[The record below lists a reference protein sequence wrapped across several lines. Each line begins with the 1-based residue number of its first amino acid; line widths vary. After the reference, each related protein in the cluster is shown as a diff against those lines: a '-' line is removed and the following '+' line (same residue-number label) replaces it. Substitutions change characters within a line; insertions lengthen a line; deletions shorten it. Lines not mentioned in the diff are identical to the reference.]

1 MIQSSLYRAL
11 NKGFDYQILACK
23 DFKESELAK
32 EVISYFKPN
41 TKAILFP
48 EFRAKKNDDLRSFFE
63 EFLQLLGGLREFYQA
78 LENKQEAI
86 IIAPISALLHP
97 LPKKELLESFKITL
111 LEKYNLKDLKD
122 KLFYYGYEILDLV
135 EVEGEASFRG
145 DIVDIYAPN
154 SKAYRLSF
162 FDTECESI
170 KEFDPTTQ
178 MSLKEDLLEIEIPPT
193 LFSLDEPSYKDL
205 KTKVEQS
212 PLNSF
217 SKDLTSFGL
226 WFLGEKANDLLHAY
240 KSVIS
245 PKALEEIQELA
256 SLNELDCERFKSLKV
271 LENAQGYEDLEIH
284 AHALEG
290 FIALHSNHKIT
301 LLAPN
306 KTILDNVLGTI
317 KKSNMDNV
325 LGTIEKSNMEC
336 VIAPFVLN
344 FKTPDGI
351 FISLNSFER
360 KKKRQKSKLALNELN
375 PGEWVVHDDY
385 GVGVFS
391 QLVQH
396 SVLGSKRDFLEI
408 AYLGEDKLLLPVE
421 NLHLIARYVAQSDSV
436 PVKDRLGKGSF
447 LKLKAKVR
455 TKLLEIAGKI
465 IELAAERNLILG
477 KKMDTHLAELEVF
490 KSHAGFEYTSDQE
503 KAIAEISKDLSSK
516 RVMDRLLSGDVGF
529 GKTEVAMH
537 AIFCAFLNG
546 FQSVL
551 VVPTTLLAHQ
561 HFETLRA
568 RFENFGVKVARLDR
582 YASEKNKLLK
592 AVELGLIDVLVG
604 THAILGAK
612 FKNLGL
618 VVVDEEHKFGVKQKE
633 ALKELSKSVH
643 FLSMSATP
651 IPRTLNMALSQIKSI
666 SSLKT
671 PPTDRKPSRTFLKE
685 KNDELLKE
693 IIYREL
699 RRNGQIFYIHNHIAS
714 ISKVKTKLENLIP
727 KLKIAILHSQIN
739 ANKSEEIMLEFA
751 KGNYQVLL
759 CTSIVE
765 SGIHLPNANTI
776 IIDNA
781 QNFGLADLHQL
792 RGRVG
797 RGKKEGF
804 CYFLIED
811 QKSLNEQA
819 LKRLLALEK
828 NSYLGSGESIA
839 YHDLEIRGGGN
850 LLGQDQSGHIKNIGY
865 ALYTRM
871 LEDAIYELSGGKKRL
886 EKSVEI
892 QLGVSAFLNPEL
904 IASDS
909 LRLDLYRRL
918 SLCENVDEVGQIH
931 EEIEDRF
938 GKIDDLSAQFLQ
950 IITLKILAN
959 QLGILKLSNFNQNI
973 TLTYSDEKKESLKAP
988 SKDDNDILETLLKHL
1003 RAQISLKQR

>member
-11 NKGFDYQILACK
+11 SKGFDYQILACK

-86 IIAPISALLHP
+86 IIAPISALLRP

-145 DIVDIYAPN
+145 DIVDIYVPN

-162 FDTECESI
+162 FDMECESI

-193 LFSLDEPSYKDL
+193 LFSLNEQSYKDL

-226 WFLGEKANDLLHAY
+226 WFLGEKANDLLQAY

-245 PKALEEIQELA
+245 PKALEEIQELT
-256 SLNELDCERFKSLKV
+256 SLNELDWERFKFLKV
-271 LENAQGYEDLEIH
+271 LENPQGYEDLEIH
-284 AHALEG
+284 AHALES
-290 FIALHSNHKIT
+290 FIALHSNRKIT

-306 KTILDNVLGTI
+306 KTILDNAISAL
-317 KKSNMDNV
+317 
-325 LGTIEKSNMEC
+325 EKSHIEC

-375 PGEWVVHDDY
+375 AGEWVVHDDY

-436 PVKDRLGKGSF
+436 PTKDRLGKGSF
-447 LKLKAKVR
+447 LKLKAKVKN
-455 TKLLEIAGKI
+455 KLLEIAGKI

-546 FQSVL
+546 FQSAL
-551 VVPTTLLAHQ
+551 VVPTTLLARQ

-592 AVELGLIDVLVG
+592 AMELGLIDVLVG

-651 IPRTLNMALSQIKSI
+651 IPRTLNMALSQIKGI
-666 SSLKT
+666 SSLKI

-693 IIYREL
+693 IIHREL

-714 ISKVKTKLENLIP
+714 ISKVKTKLEDLIP

-739 ANKSEEIMLEFA
+739 ASESEEIMLEFA

-892 QLGVSAFLNPEL
+892 QLSVSAFLNPEL
-904 IASDS
+904 IGSDN

-918 SLCENVDEVGQIH
+918 SLCENTDEVGQIH

-959 QLGILKLSNFNQNI
+959 QLGIIKLSNFNQNI
-973 TLTYSDEKKESLKAP
+973 TMTYSDEKKESLKAP

-1003 RAQISLKQR
+1003 RAQISLKRH

>member
-1 MIQSSLYRAL
+1 MIQSSLYKAL

-23 DFKESELAK
+23 DFKESQLAK

-41 TKAILFP
+41 IKAVLFP

-122 KLFYYGYEILDLV
+122 KLFYYGYEILELV
-135 EVEGEASFRG
+135 EMEGEASFRG

-193 LFSLDEPSYKDL
+193 LFSLNEPSYKDL

-240 KSVIS
+240 KSIIS

-256 SLNELDCERFKSLKV
+256 SLNELDGERFKFLKV
-271 LENAQGYEDLEIH
+271 LENPQGYEDLEIH
-284 AHALEG
+284 AHALES
-290 FIALHSNHKIT
+290 FIALHSNRKIT

-306 KTILDNVLGTI
+306 KTILDNAISVL
-317 KKSNMDNV
+317 
-325 LGTIEKSNMEC
+325 EKSSIEC

-375 PGEWVVHDDY
+375 AGEWVVHDDY

-455 TKLLEIAGKI
+455 AKLLEIASKI

-477 KKMDTHLAELEVF
+477 KKMDTHLAELEIF

-503 KAIAEISKDLSSK
+503 KAIAEISKDLSSH

-546 FQSVL
+546 FQSAL

-582 YASEKNKLLK
+582 YASEKNKILK
-592 AVELGLIDVLVG
+592 AVELGLVDVLVG

-651 IPRTLNMALSQIKSI
+651 IPRTLNMALSQIKGI

-714 ISKVKTKLENLIP
+714 ISKVKTKLEDLIP

-739 ANKSEEIMLEFA
+739 ASESEEIMLEFA
-751 KGNYQVLL
+751 KGSYQVLL

-811 QKSLNEQA
+811 QKNLNEQA

-892 QLGVSAFLNPEL
+892 QLSVSAFLNPEL

-938 GKIDDLSAQFLQ
+938 GKIDDLSVQFLQ

-959 QLGILKLSNFNQNI
+959 QLGIIKLSNFNQNI
-973 TLTYSDEKKESLKAP
+973 TITYSDEKKESLKAP

-1003 RAQISLKQR
+1003 RAQISLKRR

>member
-23 DFKESELAK
+23 DFKESKLAK
-32 EVISYFKPN
+32 EVINYFKPN
-41 TKAILFP
+41 TKAVLFP

-78 LENKQEAI
+78 LENKQETI

-111 LEKYNLKDLKD
+111 LGKYNLKDLKD

-170 KEFDPTTQ
+170 KELDPTTQ

-193 LFSLDEPSYKDL
+193 LFSLDESSYKDL

-245 PKALEEIQELA
+245 PRALEEIQELA

-306 KTILDNVLGTI
+306 KTILDNAISTLER
-317 KKSNMDNV
+317 SN
-325 LGTIEKSNMEC
+325 IEC

-436 PVKDRLGKGSF
+436 PAKDRLGKGSF

-455 TKLLEIAGKI
+455 TKLLEIASKI

-477 KKMDTHLAELEVF
+477 KKMDVHLAELEVF

-503 KAIAEISKDLSSK
+503 KAIAEISKDLSSH

-546 FQSVL
+546 FQSAL

-592 AVELGLIDVLVG
+592 AVELGQVDALIG

-651 IPRTLNMALSQIKSI
+651 IPRTLNMALSQIKGI

-714 ISKVKTKLENLIP
+714 ISKVKTKLEGLIP

-739 ANKSEEIMLEFA
+739 ANESEEIILEFA

-828 NSYLGSGESIA
+828 NSYLGSGESVA

-973 TLTYSDEKKESLKAP
+973 TLTYNDEHKESLKAP

-1003 RAQISLKQR
+1003 RAQISLKRH

>member
-23 DFKESELAK
+23 DFKESKLAK
-32 EVISYFKPN
+32 EVISYFKTN
-41 TKAILFP
+41 IKAVLFP

-78 LENKQEAI
+78 LENKQETI

-145 DIVDIYAPN
+145 DIVDIYVPN

-178 MSLKEDLLEIEIPPT
+178 MSLKEELLEIEIPPT

-226 WFLGEKANDLLHAY
+226 WFLGEKAQDLLSVY

-256 SLNELDCERFKSLKV
+256 SLNELDGERFKFLKV

-306 KTILDNVLGTI
+306 KTILDNAISAL
-317 KKSNMDNV
+317 
-325 LGTIEKSNMEC
+325 EKSNMEC

-344 FKTPDGI
+344 FKTPDRI

-360 KKKRQKSKLALNELN
+360 KKKHRKSKLALNELN

-503 KAIAEISKDLSSK
+503 KAIAEISRDLSSH

-537 AIFCAFLNG
+537 AIFCTFLNG
-546 FQSVL
+546 FQSTL

-592 AVELGLIDVLVG
+592 AVELGLVDVLVG

-651 IPRTLNMALSQIKSI
+651 IPRTLNMALSQIKGI

-693 IIYREL
+693 IIHREL

-714 ISKVKTKLENLIP
+714 ISKVKTKLEDLIP

-892 QLGVSAFLNPEL
+892 QLSVSAFLNPEL

-938 GKIDDLSAQFLQ
+938 GKIDDLSTQFLQ

-959 QLGILKLSNFNQNI
+959 QLGIIKLSNFNQNI
-973 TLTYSDEKKESLKAP
+973 TITYSDEKKESLKAP

-1003 RAQISLKQR
+1003 RAQISLKRR

>member
-41 TKAILFP
+41 IKAVLFP

-78 LENKQEAI
+78 LENKQETI

-154 SKAYRLSF
+154 SKAYRLGF

-170 KEFDPTTQ
+170 KEFDPATQ

-256 SLNELDCERFKSLKV
+256 SLNELDGERFKSLKV

-290 FIALHSNHKIT
+290 FIALHSHHKIT

-306 KTILDNVLGTI
+306 KTILDNAISALERSSI
-317 KKSNMDNV
+317 
-325 LGTIEKSNMEC
+325 EC

-436 PVKDRLGKGSF
+436 PAKDRLGKGSF

-477 KKMDTHLAELEVF
+477 KKMDTHLAELEIF

-503 KAIAEISKDLSSK
+503 KAIAEISKDLNSK

-537 AIFCAFLNG
+537 AIFCTFLNG

-551 VVPTTLLAHQ
+551 IVPTTLLAHQ

-592 AVELGLIDVLVG
+592 AVELGQVDVLVG
-604 THAILGAK
+604 THAILGTK

-651 IPRTLNMALSQIKSI
+651 IPRTLNMALSQIKGI

-714 ISKVKTKLENLIP
+714 ISKVKTKLEELIP

-751 KGNYQVLL
+751 KGSYQVLL

-918 SLCENVDEVGQIH
+918 SLCENTDEVGQIH

-959 QLGILKLSNFNQNI
+959 QLGIIKLSNFNQNI
-973 TLTYSDEKKESLKAP
+973 TITYSDEHKESLKAP

-1003 RAQISLKQR
+1003 RAQISLKRR

>member
-1 MIQSSLYRAL
+1 MIQSSLYGAL

-162 FDTECESI
+162 FDMECESI

-193 LFSLDEPSYKDL
+193 LFSLNEQSYKDL

-245 PKALEEIQELA
+245 PKALEEIQELT
-256 SLNELDCERFKSLKV
+256 SLNELDGERFKFLKV
-271 LENAQGYEDLEIH
+271 LESPQGYEDLEIH
-284 AHALEG
+284 AHALES
-290 FIALHSNHKIT
+290 FMTLHSNRKIT

-306 KTILDNVLGTI
+306 KTILDNAI
-317 KKSNMDNV
+317 S
-325 LGTIEKSNMEC
+325 EKSHIEC

-360 KKKRQKSKLALNELN
+360 KKKRQRSKLALNELN
-375 PGEWVVHDDY
+375 AGEWVVHDDY

-408 AYLGEDKLLLPVE
+408 AYWGEDKLLLPVE

-436 PVKDRLGKGSF
+436 PTKDRLGKGSF
-447 LKLKAKVR
+447 LKLKAKVK

-546 FQSVL
+546 FQSAL

-651 IPRTLNMALSQIKSI
+651 IPRTLNMALSQIKGI
-666 SSLKT
+666 SSLKI

-693 IIYREL
+693 IIHREL

-714 ISKVKTKLENLIP
+714 ISKVKTKLEDLIP
-727 KLKIAILHSQIN
+727 KLKIAILHSQIS
-739 ANKSEEIMLEFA
+739 AHESEEIMLEFA

-892 QLGVSAFLNPEL
+892 QLSVSAFLNPEL

-918 SLCENVDEVGQIH
+918 SLCENTDEVGQIH

-959 QLGILKLSNFNQNI
+959 QLGIIKLYNFNQNI
-973 TLTYSDEKKESLKAP
+973 TITYSDEKKESLKAP

-1003 RAQISLKQR
+1003 RAQISLKRH

>member
-23 DFKESELAK
+23 DFKESKLAK

-41 TKAILFP
+41 TKTILFP

-78 LENKQEAI
+78 LENKQETI

-170 KEFDPTTQ
+170 KELDPTTQ

-226 WFLGEKANDLLHAY
+226 WFLGEKAQDLLSVY

-245 PKALEEIQELA
+245 PRALEEIQELA
-256 SLNELDCERFKSLKV
+256 SLNELDYERFKFLKV

-306 KTILDNVLGTI
+306 KTILDNVISALER
-317 KKSNMDNV
+317 SN
-325 LGTIEKSNMEC
+325 IEC

-436 PVKDRLGKGSF
+436 PAKDRLGKGSF

-455 TKLLEIAGKI
+455 TKLLEIASKI

-477 KKMDTHLAELEVF
+477 KKMDVHLAELEVF

-503 KAIAEISKDLSSK
+503 KAIAEISRDLSSK

-546 FQSVL
+546 FQSAL

-592 AVELGLIDVLVG
+592 AVELGQVDALIG

-651 IPRTLNMALSQIKSI
+651 IPRTLNMALSQIKGI

-739 ANKSEEIMLEFA
+739 ANESEEIMLEFA

-918 SLCENVDEVGQIH
+918 SLCENTDEVGQIH

-938 GKIDDLSAQFLQ
+938 GKIDDLSTQFLQ

-959 QLGILKLSNFNQNI
+959 QLGIIKLSNFNQNI
-973 TLTYSDEKKESLKAP
+973 TITYSDEKKESLKAP

-1003 RAQISLKQR
+1003 RAQISLKRR

>member
-78 LENKQEAI
+78 LENKQETI

-170 KEFDPTTQ
+170 KELDPTTQ

-193 LFSLDEPSYKDL
+193 LFSLDESSYKDL

-256 SLNELDCERFKSLKV
+256 SLNELDGERFKSLKV
-271 LENAQGYEDLEIH
+271 LETPQGYEDLEIH

-290 FIALHSNHKIT
+290 FIALHSNRKIT

-306 KTILDNVLGTI
+306 KTILDNAISALERSSI
-317 KKSNMDNV
+317 
-325 LGTIEKSNMEC
+325 EC

-477 KKMDTHLAELEVF
+477 KKMDVHLAELEVF

-618 VVVDEEHKFGVKQKE
+618 MVVDEEHKFGVKQKE

-651 IPRTLNMALSQIKSI
+651 IPRTLNMALSQIKGI

-714 ISKVKTKLENLIP
+714 ISKVKTKLEELIP

-739 ANKSEEIMLEFA
+739 ANESEEIMLEFA

-828 NSYLGSGESIA
+828 NSYLGSGESVA

-959 QLGILKLSNFNQNI
+959 QLGIIKLSNFNQNI
-973 TLTYSDEKKESLKAP
+973 TITYSDEKKESLKTP

-1003 RAQISLKQR
+1003 HAQISLKRR

>member
-78 LENKQEAI
+78 LENKQETI

-193 LFSLDEPSYKDL
+193 LFSLNEPSYKDL
-205 KTKVEQS
+205 KTKVDQS

-226 WFLGEKANDLLHAY
+226 WFLGEKAQDLLSVY

-245 PKALEEIQELA
+245 PRALEEIQELA
-256 SLNELDCERFKSLKV
+256 SLNELDYERFKFLKV
-271 LENAQGYEDLEIH
+271 LENMQGYEDLEIH

-306 KTILDNVLGTI
+306 KTILDNAISALER
-317 KKSNMDNV
+317 SN
-325 LGTIEKSNMEC
+325 IEC

-436 PVKDRLGKGSF
+436 PAKDRLGKGSF

-455 TKLLEIAGKI
+455 TKLLEIASKI

-477 KKMDTHLAELEVF
+477 KKMDVHLAELEVF

-582 YASEKNKLLK
+582 YAREKNKLLK
-592 AVELGLIDVLVG
+592 AVELGQVDVLVG

-651 IPRTLNMALSQIKSI
+651 IPRTLNMALSQIKGI

-797 RGKKEGF
+797 RGKKR
-804 CYFLIED
+804 
-811 QKSLNEQA
+811 
-819 LKRLLALEK
+819 RLLLF
-828 NSYLGSGESIA
+828 SHRRS
-839 YHDLEIRGGGN
+839 
-850 LLGQDQSGHIKNIGY
+850 
-865 ALYTRM
+865 
-871 LEDAIYELSGGKKRL
+871 KKF
-886 EKSVEI
+886 E
-892 QLGVSAFLNPEL
+892 
-904 IASDS
+904 
-909 LRLDLYRRL
+909 
-918 SLCENVDEVGQIH
+918 
-931 EEIEDRF
+931 
-938 GKIDDLSAQFLQ
+938 
-950 IITLKILAN
+950 
-959 QLGILKLSNFNQNI
+959 
-973 TLTYSDEKKESLKAP
+973 
-988 SKDDNDILETLLKHL
+988 
-1003 RAQISLKQR
+1003 

>member
-23 DFKESELAK
+23 DFKESKLAK

-41 TKAILFP
+41 TKAVLFP

-78 LENKQEAI
+78 LENKQETI
-86 IIAPISALLHP
+86 IIAPISTLLHP

-145 DIVDIYAPN
+145 DIVDIYIPN

-170 KEFDPTTQ
+170 KELDPTTQ
-178 MSLKEDLLEIEIPPT
+178 MSLKEELLEIEIPPT

-245 PKALEEIQELA
+245 PRALEEIQELA
-256 SLNELDCERFKSLKV
+256 GLNELDCERFKFLKV

-284 AHALEG
+284 AYALEG
-290 FIALHSNHKIT
+290 FIALHSHHKIT

-306 KTILDNVLGTI
+306 KTILDNAISALDT
-317 KKSNMDNV
+317 SNMD
-325 LGTIEKSNMEC
+325 C

-455 TKLLEIAGKI
+455 TKLLGIASKI

-503 KAIAEISKDLSSK
+503 KAIAEISKDLSSH

-546 FQSVL
+546 FQSAL

-592 AVELGLIDVLVG
+592 AVELGQVDVLVG

-618 VVVDEEHKFGVKQKE
+618 MVVDEEHKFGVKQKE

-651 IPRTLNMALSQIKSI
+651 IPRTLNMVLSQIKGI

-714 ISKVKTKLENLIP
+714 ISKVKTKLEELIP

-739 ANKSEEIMLEFA
+739 ANESEEIMLEFA
-751 KGNYQVLL
+751 KGSYQVLL

-973 TLTYSDEKKESLKAP
+973 TLTYNDEHKESLKAP

-1003 RAQISLKQR
+1003 RAQISLKRR

>member
-41 TKAILFP
+41 IKAILFP

-178 MSLKEDLLEIEIPPT
+178 MSLKEDLLEVEIPPT
-193 LFSLDEPSYKDL
+193 LFSLNEQSYKDL

-226 WFLGEKANDLLHAY
+226 WFLGEKANDLLHAH

-256 SLNELDCERFKSLKV
+256 SLNELDGERFKFLKV
-271 LENAQGYEDLEIH
+271 LENPQGYEDLEIH
-284 AHALEG
+284 AHALES
-290 FIALHSNHKIT
+290 FITLHSNRKIT
-301 LLAPN
+301 LLATN
-306 KTILDNVLGTI
+306 KTILDNAISTL
-317 KKSNMDNV
+317 
-325 LGTIEKSNMEC
+325 EKSHIEC

-375 PGEWVVHDDY
+375 AGEWVVHDDY

-408 AYLGEDKLLLPVE
+408 AYFGEDKLLLPVE

-436 PVKDRLGKGSF
+436 PTKDRLGKGNF
-447 LKLKAKVR
+447 LKLKAKVK
-455 TKLLEIAGKI
+455 TKLLEIASKI

-537 AIFCAFLNG
+537 AIFCTFLNG
-546 FQSVL
+546 FQSAL

-592 AVELGLIDVLVG
+592 AVELGLVDVLVG

-651 IPRTLNMALSQIKSI
+651 IPRTLNMALSQIKGI
-666 SSLKT
+666 SSLKI

-693 IIYREL
+693 IIHREL

-714 ISKVKTKLENLIP
+714 ISKVKTKLEDLIP

-739 ANKSEEIMLEFA
+739 AHESEEIMLEFA

-892 QLGVSAFLNPEL
+892 QLSVSAFLNPEL
-904 IASDS
+904 IGSDS

-918 SLCENVDEVGQIH
+918 SLCENTDEVGQIH

-959 QLGILKLSNFNQNI
+959 QLGIIKLSNFNQNI

-1003 RAQISLKQR
+1003 RAQISLKRR

>member
-23 DFKESELAK
+23 DFKESKLAK

-41 TKAILFP
+41 IKAVLFP

-170 KEFDPTTQ
+170 KELDPTTQ

-193 LFSLDEPSYKDL
+193 LFSLDESSYKDL
-205 KTKVEQS
+205 KTKVGQS

-256 SLNELDCERFKSLKV
+256 SLNELDYERFKFLEV

-290 FIALHSNHKIT
+290 FIALHSHHKIT

-306 KTILDNVLGTI
+306 KTILDNAISAL
-317 KKSNMDNV
+317 
-325 LGTIEKSNMEC
+325 EKSHIEC

-344 FKTPDGI
+344 FKTPDRI

-391 QLVQH
+391 QLIQH

-455 TKLLEIAGKI
+455 TKLLEIASKI

-546 FQSVL
+546 FQSAL

-592 AVELGLIDVLVG
+592 AVELGLVDALIG

-651 IPRTLNMALSQIKSI
+651 IPRTLNMALSQIKGI

-693 IIYREL
+693 IIHREL

-739 ANKSEEIMLEFA
+739 ANESEEIMLEFA

-959 QLGILKLSNFNQNI
+959 QLGIIKLSNFNQNI
-973 TLTYSDEKKESLKAP
+973 TLTYNDEHKESLKAP

-1003 RAQISLKQR
+1003 RAQISLKRR

>member
-1 MIQSSLYRAL
+1 MIQSSLYKAL

-122 KLFYYGYEILDLV
+122 KLFYYGYEIVDLV

-145 DIVDIYAPN
+145 DIVDIYVPN

-178 MSLKEDLLEIEIPPT
+178 MSLKEDWLEIEIPPT

-212 PLNSF
+212 PFNSF
-217 SKDLTSFGL
+217 SKDLISFGL
-226 WFLGEKANDLLHAY
+226 WFLEEKANDLLHAY

-256 SLNELDCERFKSLKV
+256 SLNELDGERFKLLKV
-271 LENAQGYEDLEIH
+271 LENPQGYEDLEIH
-284 AHALEG
+284 AHALES
-290 FIALHSNHKIT
+290 FIALHSNRKIT

-306 KTILDNVLGTI
+306 KTILDNAVSAL
-317 KKSNMDNV
+317 
-325 LGTIEKSNMEC
+325 EKSHIEC

-375 PGEWVVHDDY
+375 AGEWVVHDDY

-408 AYLGEDKLLLPVE
+408 AYWGEDKLLLPVE

-436 PVKDRLGKGSF
+436 PIKDRLGKGSF

-455 TKLLEIAGKI
+455 TKLLEIASKI

-477 KKMDTHLAELEVF
+477 KKMETRLAELEVF

-546 FQSVL
+546 FQSAL

-582 YASEKNKLLK
+582 YAGEKNKLLK
-592 AVELGLIDVLVG
+592 AVELGQIDALVG

-651 IPRTLNMALSQIKSI
+651 IPRTLNMALSQIKGI

-714 ISKVKTKLENLIP
+714 ISKVKTKLEDLIP

-739 ANKSEEIMLEFA
+739 ANESEEIMLEFA

-918 SLCENVDEVGQIH
+918 SLCENTDEVGQIH

-959 QLGILKLSNFNQNI
+959 QLGIIKLSNFNQNI
-973 TLTYSDEKKESLKAP
+973 TITYSDEKKESLKAP

-1003 RAQISLKQR
+1003 RAQISLKRR

>member
-145 DIVDIYAPN
+145 DIVDIYIPN

-245 PKALEEIQELA
+245 PRALEEIQELA
-256 SLNELDCERFKSLKV
+256 SLNELDYERFKFLKV

-317 KKSNMDNV
+317 
-325 LGTIEKSNMEC
+325 EKSSIQC

-455 TKLLEIAGKI
+455 TKLLEIASKI

-477 KKMDTHLAELEVF
+477 KKMDVHLAELEVF

-503 KAIAEISKDLSSK
+503 KAIAEISRDLSSH

-546 FQSVL
+546 FQSAL

-592 AVELGLIDVLVG
+592 AVELGLVDVLVG

-651 IPRTLNMALSQIKSI
+651 IPRTLNMALSQIKGI

-739 ANKSEEIMLEFA
+739 ANESEEIMLEFA

-776 IIDNA
+776 IIDNV

-959 QLGILKLSNFNQNI
+959 QLGIIKLSNFNQNI
-973 TLTYSDEKKESLKAP
+973 TLTYSDEHKESLKAP

-1003 RAQISLKQR
+1003 RTQISLKRH

>member
-23 DFKESELAK
+23 DFKESKLAK

-41 TKAILFP
+41 IKAVLFP

-78 LENKQEAI
+78 LENKQEVI

-162 FDTECESI
+162 FDMECESI

-205 KTKVEQS
+205 KAKVEQS

-226 WFLGEKANDLLHAY
+226 WFLGEKAQDLLSVY

-245 PKALEEIQELA
+245 PRALEEIQELA
-256 SLNELDCERFKSLKV
+256 SLNELDYERFKLLKV

-306 KTILDNVLGTI
+306 KTILDNVISALER
-317 KKSNMDNV
+317 SN
-325 LGTIEKSNMEC
+325 IEC

-436 PVKDRLGKGSF
+436 PAKDRLGKGSF

-455 TKLLEIAGKI
+455 TKLLEIASKI

-546 FQSVL
+546 FQSAL

-651 IPRTLNMALSQIKSI
+651 IPRTLNMALSQIKGI

-693 IIYREL
+693 IIHREL

-714 ISKVKTKLENLIP
+714 ISKVKTKLEGLIP

-739 ANKSEEIMLEFA
+739 ANESEEIMLEFA

-918 SLCENVDEVGQIH
+918 SLCEDVDEVGQIH

-959 QLGILKLSNFNQNI
+959 QLGIIKLSNFNQNI
-973 TLTYSDEKKESLKAP
+973 TLTYNDEHKESLKAP

-1003 RAQISLKQR
+1003 RAQISLKRR

>member
-23 DFKESELAK
+23 DFKESKLAK

-41 TKAILFP
+41 IKAVLFP

-78 LENKQEAI
+78 LENKQETI

-170 KEFDPTTQ
+170 KELDPTTQ

-226 WFLGEKANDLLHAY
+226 WFLGEKAQDLLSVY
-240 KSVIS
+240 KSIIS

-256 SLNELDCERFKSLKV
+256 SLNELDYERFKFLKV
-271 LENAQGYEDLEIH
+271 LENAQGYEDLEIP

-290 FIALHSNHKIT
+290 FIALHSNRKIM

-306 KTILDNVLGTI
+306 KTILDNVLGA
-317 KKSNMDNV
+317 
-325 LGTIEKSNMEC
+325 IEKSSMEC

-436 PVKDRLGKGSF
+436 PAKDRLGKGSF

-455 TKLLEIAGKI
+455 TKLLEIASKI

-477 KKMDTHLAELEVF
+477 KKMDVHLAELEVF

-503 KAIAEISKDLSSK
+503 KAIAEISRDLSSK

-546 FQSVL
+546 FQSAL

-568 RFENFGVKVARLDR
+568 CFENFGVKVARLDR

-592 AVELGLIDVLVG
+592 AVGLGLIDVLVG

-651 IPRTLNMALSQIKSI
+651 IPRTLNMALSQIKGI

-693 IIYREL
+693 IIHREL

-714 ISKVKTKLENLIP
+714 ISKVKTKLEDLIP

-959 QLGILKLSNFNQNI
+959 QLDIIKLSNFNQNI
-973 TLTYSDEKKESLKAP
+973 TLTYSDEHKESLKAP

-1003 RAQISLKQR
+1003 RAQISLKRR

>member
-23 DFKESELAK
+23 DFKESKLAK
-32 EVISYFKPN
+32 EVINYFKPN
-41 TKAILFP
+41 IKAVLFP

-78 LENKQEAI
+78 LENKQETI

-145 DIVDIYAPN
+145 DIVDIYIPN

-170 KEFDPTTQ
+170 KELDPTTQ

-226 WFLGEKANDLLHAY
+226 WFLGEKAQDLLSVY

-245 PKALEEIQELA
+245 PRALEEIQELA
-256 SLNELDCERFKSLKV
+256 SLNELDCERFKLLKV

-317 KKSNMDNV
+317 
-325 LGTIEKSNMEC
+325 EKSSMEC

-351 FISLNSFER
+351 FISFNSFER

-421 NLHLIARYVAQSDSV
+421 NLHLIARYVVQSDSV
-436 PVKDRLGKGSF
+436 PAKDRLGKGSF

-477 KKMDTHLAELEVF
+477 KKMDVHLAELEVF

-503 KAIAEISKDLSSK
+503 KAIAEISKDLSSH

-546 FQSVL
+546 FQSAL

-592 AVELGLIDVLVG
+592 AVELGQVDALIG
-604 THAILGAK
+604 THAILGTK

-651 IPRTLNMALSQIKSI
+651 IPRTLNMALSQIKGI

-714 ISKVKTKLENLIP
+714 ISKVKTKLEDLIP

-828 NSYLGSGESIA
+828 NSYLGSGESVA

-938 GKIDDLSAQFLQ
+938 GKIDDLSTQFLQ

-973 TLTYSDEKKESLKAP
+973 TITYSDEKKESLKAP

-1003 RAQISLKQR
+1003 RAQISLKRR

>member
-41 TKAILFP
+41 IKAILFP

-162 FDTECESI
+162 FDMECESI

-193 LFSLDEPSYKDL
+193 LFSLNEQSYKDL

-256 SLNELDCERFKSLKV
+256 SLNELDGERFKFLKV
-271 LENAQGYEDLEIH
+271 LENPQGYEDLEIH
-284 AHALEG
+284 AHALES
-290 FIALHSNHKIT
+290 FIALHSNRKIT

-306 KTILDNVLGTI
+306 KTILDNAISAL
-317 KKSNMDNV
+317 
-325 LGTIEKSNMEC
+325 EKSSIEC

-408 AYLGEDKLLLPVE
+408 AYWGEDKLLLPVE

-436 PVKDRLGKGSF
+436 PTKDRLGKGSF
-447 LKLKAKVR
+447 LKLKAKVK
-455 TKLLEIAGKI
+455 TKLLEIASKI

-546 FQSVL
+546 FQSAL

-561 HFETLRA
+561 HFETLRT

-604 THAILGAK
+604 THAIFCTK

-651 IPRTLNMALSQIKSI
+651 IPRTLNMALSQIKGI
-666 SSLKT
+666 SSLKI

-693 IIYREL
+693 IIHREL

-714 ISKVKTKLENLIP
+714 ISKVKTKLEDLIP

-739 ANKSEEIMLEFA
+739 AHESEETMLEFA

-865 ALYTRM
+865 ALYTCM

-892 QLGVSAFLNPEL
+892 QLSVSAFLNPEL

-918 SLCENVDEVGQIH
+918 SLCENTDEVGQIH

-938 GKIDDLSAQFLQ
+938 GKIDDLSTQFLQ

-959 QLGILKLSNFNQNI
+959 QLGIIKLSNFNQNI
-973 TLTYSDEKKESLKAP
+973 TITYSGEKKESLKAP

-1003 RAQISLKQR
+1003 HAQISLKRH

>member
-41 TKAILFP
+41 IKVVLFP

-86 IIAPISALLHP
+86 IITPISALLHP

-162 FDTECESI
+162 FDMECESI

-193 LFSLDEPSYKDL
+193 LFSLNEQSYKDL

-256 SLNELDCERFKSLKV
+256 SLNELDGERFKFLKV
-271 LENAQGYEDLEIH
+271 LENPQGYEDLEIH

-290 FIALHSNHKIT
+290 FIALHSHHKIT

-317 KKSNMDNV
+317 
-325 LGTIEKSNMEC
+325 EKSSIQC

-375 PGEWVVHDDY
+375 AGEWVVHDDY

-408 AYLGEDKLLLPVE
+408 AYFGEDKLLLPVE

-436 PVKDRLGKGSF
+436 PIKDRLGKGSF
-447 LKLKAKVR
+447 LKLKAKVK

-477 KKMDTHLAELEVF
+477 KKMDTHLAELEIF

-546 FQSVL
+546 FQSAL

-592 AVELGLIDVLVG
+592 AAELGLIDVLVG
-604 THAILGAK
+604 THAIFCAK

-633 ALKELSKSVH
+633 SLKELSKSVH

-651 IPRTLNMALSQIKSI
+651 IPRTLNMALSQIKGI
-666 SSLKT
+666 SSLKI

-693 IIYREL
+693 IIHREL

-714 ISKVKTKLENLIP
+714 ISKIKTKLEDLIP
-727 KLKIAILHSQIN
+727 KLKIAILHSQIS
-739 ANKSEEIMLEFA
+739 AHESEEIMLEFA

-776 IIDNA
+776 IIDKA

-959 QLGILKLSNFNQNI
+959 QLGIIKLSNFNQNI
-973 TLTYSDEKKESLKAP
+973 TLTYNDEHKESLKAP

-1003 RAQISLKQR
+1003 RAQISLKRR

>member
-23 DFKESELAK
+23 DFKESKLAK
-32 EVISYFKPN
+32 EVINYFKPN
-41 TKAILFP
+41 TKAVLFP

-145 DIVDIYAPN
+145 DIVDIYIPN

-162 FDTECESI
+162 FDAECESI
-170 KEFDPTTQ
+170 KELDPATQ
-178 MSLKEDLLEIEIPPT
+178 MSLKEELLEIEIPPT
-193 LFSLDEPSYKDL
+193 LFSLDESSYKDL

-226 WFLGEKANDLLHAY
+226 WFLGEKAQDLLSVY

-245 PKALEEIQELA
+245 PRALEEIQELA
-256 SLNELDCERFKSLKV
+256 SLNELDDERFKFLKV

-317 KKSNMDNV
+317 
-325 LGTIEKSNMEC
+325 EKSSMEC

-391 QLVQH
+391 QLIQH

-436 PVKDRLGKGSF
+436 PAKDRLGKGSF

-455 TKLLEIAGKI
+455 TKLLEIASKI

-477 KKMDTHLAELEVF
+477 KKMDVHLAELEVF

-516 RVMDRLLSGDVGF
+516 RVMDRLLSGHVGF

-546 FQSVL
+546 FQSAL

-592 AVELGLIDVLVG
+592 AVELGQVDVLVG

-651 IPRTLNMALSQIKSI
+651 IPRTLNMALSQIKGI

-714 ISKVKTKLENLIP
+714 ISKVKTKLEGLIP

-871 LEDAIYELSGGKKRL
+871 LEDVIYELSGGKKRL

-918 SLCENVDEVGQIH
+918 SLCEDVDEVGQIH

-938 GKIDDLSAQFLQ
+938 GRIDDLSAQFLQ

-959 QLGILKLSNFNQNI
+959 QLGIIKLSNFNQNI
-973 TLTYSDEKKESLKAP
+973 TITYGDEKKESLKAP
-988 SKDDNDILETLLKHL
+988 SKDDNDVLETLLKHL
-1003 RAQISLKQR
+1003 RAQISLKRR

>member
-1 MIQSSLYRAL
+1 MIQSSLYGAL

-178 MSLKEDLLEIEIPPT
+178 MSLKEDLLEVEIPPT
-193 LFSLDEPSYKDL
+193 LFSLNEQSYKDL

-217 SKDLTSFGL
+217 SKDLISFGL

-256 SLNELDCERFKSLKV
+256 SLNELDGERFKFLKV
-271 LENAQGYEDLEIH
+271 LENPQGYEDLEIH
-284 AHALEG
+284 VHALES
-290 FIALHSNHKIT
+290 FIALHSNRKIT

-306 KTILDNVLGTI
+306 KTILDNAISAL
-317 KKSNMDNV
+317 
-325 LGTIEKSNMEC
+325 EKSHIEC

-375 PGEWVVHDDY
+375 AGEWVVHDDY

-408 AYLGEDKLLLPVE
+408 AYWGEDKLLLPVE

-436 PVKDRLGKGSF
+436 PTKDRLGKGSF
-447 LKLKAKVR
+447 LKLKAKVK

-477 KKMDTHLAELEVF
+477 KKMDTHLAELEIF

-503 KAIAEISKDLSSK
+503 KAIAEISKDLSSH

-546 FQSVL
+546 FQSAL

-568 RFENFGVKVARLDR
+568 RFENLGVKVARLDR

-592 AVELGLIDVLVG
+592 AVELGLVDVLVG
-604 THAILGAK
+604 THAIFCAK

-651 IPRTLNMALSQIKSI
+651 IPRTLNMALSQIKGI
-666 SSLKT
+666 SSLKI

-693 IIYREL
+693 IVHREL

-714 ISKVKTKLENLIP
+714 ISKVKTKLEDLIP

-739 ANKSEEIMLEFA
+739 ANESEEIMLEFA

-892 QLGVSAFLNPEL
+892 QLSVSAFLNPEL

-918 SLCENVDEVGQIH
+918 SLCENIDEVGQIH

-959 QLGILKLSNFNQNI
+959 QLGIIKLSNFNQNI
-973 TLTYSDEKKESLKAP
+973 TIAYSDEKKESLKAP

-1003 RAQISLKQR
+1003 RAQISLKRH

>member
-23 DFKESELAK
+23 DFKESKLAK

-41 TKAILFP
+41 IKAVLFP

-78 LENKQEAI
+78 LENKQETI

-170 KEFDPTTQ
+170 KELDPTTQ

-193 LFSLDEPSYKDL
+193 LFSLDESSYKDL

-226 WFLGEKANDLLHAY
+226 WFLGEKAQDLLSVY

-245 PKALEEIQELA
+245 PRALEEIQDLA
-256 SLNELDCERFKSLKV
+256 GLNELDYERFKFLKV

-306 KTILDNVLGTI
+306 KTILDNAISTL
-317 KKSNMDNV
+317 
-325 LGTIEKSNMEC
+325 ERSNMEC

-344 FKTPDGI
+344 FKTPDRI

-375 PGEWVVHDDY
+375 AGEWVVHDDY

-436 PVKDRLGKGSF
+436 PAKDRLGKGSF

-455 TKLLEIAGKI
+455 AKLLEIAGKI

-546 FQSVL
+546 FQSAL

-592 AVELGLIDVLVG
+592 AVELGQVDVLIG
-604 THAILGAK
+604 THAILGTK

-651 IPRTLNMALSQIKSI
+651 IPRTLNMALSQIKGI

-693 IIYREL
+693 IIHREL

-714 ISKVKTKLENLIP
+714 ISKVKTKLEGLIP

-739 ANKSEEIMLEFA
+739 ANESEEIMLEFA

-865 ALYTRM
+865 ALYTCM

-959 QLGILKLSNFNQNI
+959 QLGIIKLSNFNQNI
-973 TLTYSDEKKESLKAP
+973 TLTYSDEHKESLKAP

-1003 RAQISLKQR
+1003 RAQISLKRR

>member
-63 EFLQLLGGLREFYQA
+63 EFLQLLGGLREFYQV

-122 KLFYYGYEILDLV
+122 KLFYYGYEIVDLV

-162 FDTECESI
+162 FDMECESI

-193 LFSLDEPSYKDL
+193 LFSLNEQSYKDL

-226 WFLGEKANDLLHAY
+226 WFLGEKANDLLYAY

-245 PKALEEIQELA
+245 PRALEEIQELA
-256 SLNELDCERFKSLKV
+256 SLNELDGERFKFLKV
-271 LENAQGYEDLEIH
+271 LENPQGYEDLEIH
-284 AHALEG
+284 AHALES

-306 KTILDNVLGTI
+306 KTILDNAISAL
-317 KKSNMDNV
+317 
-325 LGTIEKSNMEC
+325 EKSHIEC

-351 FISLNSFER
+351 FISLNSFEK

-375 PGEWVVHDDY
+375 AGEWVVHDDY

-436 PVKDRLGKGSF
+436 PIKDRLGKGSF
-447 LKLKAKVR
+447 LKLKAKVK
-455 TKLLEIAGKI
+455 TKLLEIASKI

-503 KAIAEISKDLSSK
+503 KAIAEISKDLSSHK
-516 RVMDRLLSGDVGF
+516 VMDRLLSGDVGF

-546 FQSVL
+546 FQSAL

-651 IPRTLNMALSQIKSI
+651 VPRTLNMALSQIKGI
-666 SSLKT
+666 SSLKI

-714 ISKVKTKLENLIP
+714 ISKVKTKLEELIP

-739 ANKSEEIMLEFA
+739 ANESEEIMLEFA

-892 QLGVSAFLNPEL
+892 QLSVSAFLNPEL
-904 IASDS
+904 IGSDS

-918 SLCENVDEVGQIH
+918 SLCENIDEVGQIH

-959 QLGILKLSNFNQNI
+959 QLGIIKLSNFNQNI
-973 TLTYSDEKKESLKAP
+973 TITYSDEKKEGLKAP

-1003 RAQISLKQR
+1003 RAQIPLKRH

>member
-1 MIQSSLYRAL
+1 MIQSSLYGAL

-41 TKAILFP
+41 TKVVLFP

-193 LFSLDEPSYKDL
+193 LFSLDEQSYKDL
-205 KTKVEQS
+205 KAKVEQS

-245 PKALEEIQELA
+245 PKALEEIQELV
-256 SLNELDCERFKSLKV
+256 SLNELDNERFKFLKV
-271 LENAQGYEDLEIH
+271 LENPQGYEDLEIH
-284 AHALEG
+284 AHALES
-290 FIALHSNHKIT
+290 FIALHSNCKIT

-306 KTILDNVLGTI
+306 KTILDNAISAL
-317 KKSNMDNV
+317 
-325 LGTIEKSNMEC
+325 EKNHIEC

-375 PGEWVVHDDY
+375 AGEWVVHDDY

-408 AYLGEDKLLLPVE
+408 AYWGEDKLLLPVE

-436 PVKDRLGKGSF
+436 PIKDRLGKGSF
-447 LKLKAKVR
+447 LKLKAKVK

-546 FQSVL
+546 FQSAL

-604 THAILGAK
+604 THAIFCAK

-651 IPRTLNMALSQIKSI
+651 IPRTLNMALSQIKGI
-666 SSLKT
+666 SSLKI

-693 IIYREL
+693 IIHREL

-714 ISKVKTKLENLIP
+714 ISKVKTKLEDLIP

-739 ANKSEEIMLEFA
+739 AHESEETMLEFA

-776 IIDNA
+776 VIDNA

-892 QLGVSAFLNPEL
+892 QLSVSAFLNPEL

-918 SLCENVDEVGQIH
+918 SLCENTDEVGQIH

-959 QLGILKLSNFNQNI
+959 QLGIIKLSNFNQNI
-973 TLTYSDEKKESLKAP
+973 TITYSDKKKESLKAP
-988 SKDDNDILETLLKHL
+988 SKDDNDILGTLLKHL
-1003 RAQISLKQR
+1003 RAQISLKRH

>member
-23 DFKESELAK
+23 DFKESKLAK

-41 TKAILFP
+41 IKAVLFP

-170 KEFDPTTQ
+170 KEFDPITQ

-256 SLNELDCERFKSLKV
+256 SLNELDGERFKFLEV
-271 LENAQGYEDLEIH
+271 LETPQGYEDLEIH
-284 AHALEG
+284 AHALES
-290 FIALHSNHKIT
+290 FIALHSNRKIT

-306 KTILDNVLGTI
+306 KTILDNATGAPERSSI
-317 KKSNMDNV
+317 
-325 LGTIEKSNMEC
+325 EC

-360 KKKRQKSKLALNELN
+360 KKKRQKSRLALNELN

-546 FQSVL
+546 FQSAL

-592 AVELGLIDVLVG
+592 AVELGLVDVLVG
-604 THAILGAK
+604 THAVLGAK

-651 IPRTLNMALSQIKSI
+651 IPRTLNMALSQIKGI

-714 ISKVKTKLENLIP
+714 ISKVKTKLEDLIP

-739 ANKSEEIMLEFA
+739 ANESEEIMLEFA

-828 NSYLGSGESIA
+828 NSYLGSGESVA

-918 SLCENVDEVGQIH
+918 SLCENIDEVGQIH

-959 QLGILKLSNFNQNI
+959 QLGIIKLSNFNQNI
-973 TLTYSDEKKESLKAP
+973 TITYSDEHKESLKAP

-1003 RAQISLKQR
+1003 RTQISLKWR

>member
-78 LENKQEAI
+78 LENKQETI

-170 KEFDPTTQ
+170 KELDPTTQ

-212 PLNSF
+212 PFNSF

-226 WFLGEKANDLLHAY
+226 WFLGEKANDLLHTY
-240 KSVIS
+240 KSIIS
-245 PKALEEIQELA
+245 PRALEEIQELA
-256 SLNELDCERFKSLKV
+256 SLNELDCERFKFLKV

-306 KTILDNVLGTI
+306 KTILDNAISALER
-317 KKSNMDNV
+317 SN
-325 LGTIEKSNMEC
+325 IEC

-436 PVKDRLGKGSF
+436 PAKDRLGKGSF

-477 KKMDTHLAELEVF
+477 KKMDTHLAELEIF

-546 FQSVL
+546 FQSAL

-592 AVELGLIDVLVG
+592 AVELGLVDALIG
-604 THAILGAK
+604 THAILSAK

-651 IPRTLNMALSQIKSI
+651 IPRTLNMALSQIKGI

-714 ISKVKTKLENLIP
+714 ISKVKTKLEDLIP

-918 SLCENVDEVGQIH
+918 SLCENTDEVGQIH

-959 QLGILKLSNFNQNI
+959 QLGIIKLSNFNQNI
-973 TLTYSDEKKESLKAP
+973 TITYSDEKKESLKAP

-1003 RAQISLKQR
+1003 RAQISLKRR

>member
-41 TKAILFP
+41 IKAVLFP

-78 LENKQEAI
+78 LENKQETI

-170 KEFDPTTQ
+170 KELDPTTQ

-240 KSVIS
+240 RSVIS

-256 SLNELDCERFKSLKV
+256 SLNELDGERFKLLKV

-290 FIALHSNHKIT
+290 FIALHSNRKIT

-306 KTILDNVLGTI
+306 KTILDNAISVL
-317 KKSNMDNV
+317 
-325 LGTIEKSNMEC
+325 EKSSMEC

-344 FKTPDGI
+344 FKTPDRI

-436 PVKDRLGKGSF
+436 PAKDRLGKGSF

-477 KKMDTHLAELEVF
+477 KKMDVHLAELEVF

-546 FQSVL
+546 FQSAL

-651 IPRTLNMALSQIKSI
+651 IPRTLNMALSQIKGI

-714 ISKVKTKLENLIP
+714 ISKVKTKLEDLIP

-739 ANKSEEIMLEFA
+739 ANESEEIMLEFA

-918 SLCENVDEVGQIH
+918 SLCENTDEVGQIH

-959 QLGILKLSNFNQNI
+959 QLGIIKLSNFNQNI
-973 TLTYSDEKKESLKAP
+973 TITYSDEKKESLKAP

-1003 RAQISLKQR
+1003 RAQISLKRR

>member
-1 MIQSSLYRAL
+1 MIQSSLYGAL

-178 MSLKEDLLEIEIPPT
+178 MSLKEDLLEVEIPPT
-193 LFSLDEPSYKDL
+193 LFSLNEQSYKDL

-256 SLNELDCERFKSLKV
+256 SLNELDGERFKFLKV
-271 LENAQGYEDLEIH
+271 LESPQGYEDLGIH
-284 AHALEG
+284 AHALES
-290 FIALHSNHKIT
+290 FIALHSNRKIT

-306 KTILDNVLGTI
+306 KTILDNAISTL
-317 KKSNMDNV
+317 
-325 LGTIEKSNMEC
+325 EKSHIEC
-336 VIAPFVLN
+336 VIVPFVLN

-375 PGEWVVHDDY
+375 AGEWVVHDDY

-408 AYLGEDKLLLPVE
+408 AYWGEDKLLLPVE

-436 PVKDRLGKGSF
+436 PTKDRLGKGSF
-447 LKLKAKVR
+447 LKLKAKVK

-477 KKMDTHLAELEVF
+477 KKMDTHLAELEIF

-503 KAIAEISKDLSSK
+503 KAIAEILKDLSSK

-546 FQSVL
+546 FQSAL

-651 IPRTLNMALSQIKSI
+651 IPRTLNMALSQIKGI
-666 SSLKT
+666 SSLKI

-693 IIYREL
+693 IIHREL

-714 ISKVKTKLENLIP
+714 ISKVKTKLEDLIP

-739 ANKSEEIMLEFA
+739 AHESEEIMLEFA

-892 QLGVSAFLNPEL
+892 QLSVSAFLNPEL

-918 SLCENVDEVGQIH
+918 SLCENTDEMGQIH

-959 QLGILKLSNFNQNI
+959 QLGIIKLSNFNQNI
-973 TLTYSDEKKESLKAP
+973 TIIYSDEKKESLKAP

-1003 RAQISLKQR
+1003 RAQISLKRH

>member
-1 MIQSSLYRAL
+1 MIQSSLYGAL

-162 FDTECESI
+162 FDMECESI

-178 MSLKEDLLEIEIPPT
+178 MSLKEDLLEVEIPPT
-193 LFSLDEPSYKDL
+193 LFSLNEQSYKDL
-205 KTKVEQS
+205 KAKVEQS

-256 SLNELDCERFKSLKV
+256 SLNELDGERFKFLKV
-271 LENAQGYEDLEIH
+271 LENPQGYEDLEIH
-284 AHALEG
+284 AHALES
-290 FIALHSNHKIT
+290 FIALHSNRKIT

-306 KTILDNVLGTI
+306 KTILDNAISAL
-317 KKSNMDNV
+317 
-325 LGTIEKSNMEC
+325 EKSHIEC

-375 PGEWVVHDDY
+375 AGEWVVHDDY

-408 AYLGEDKLLLPVE
+408 AYFGEDKLLLPVE

-436 PVKDRLGKGSF
+436 PAKDRLGKGSF

-455 TKLLEIAGKI
+455 AKLLEIASKI

-546 FQSVL
+546 FQSAL

-604 THAILGAK
+604 THAIFCAK

-651 IPRTLNMALSQIKSI
+651 IPRTLNMALSQIKGI
-666 SSLKT
+666 SSLKI

-693 IIYREL
+693 IIHREL

-714 ISKVKTKLENLIP
+714 ISKVKTKLEDLIP

-739 ANKSEEIMLEFA
+739 AHESEEIMLEFA

-892 QLGVSAFLNPEL
+892 QLSVSAFLNPEL
-904 IASDS
+904 IGSDS

-918 SLCENVDEVGQIH
+918 SLCENTDEVGQIH

-959 QLGILKLSNFNQNI
+959 QLGIIKLSNFSQNI
-973 TLTYSDEKKESLKAP
+973 TITYSDEKKESLKAP

-1003 RAQISLKQR
+1003 RAQISLKRH

>member
-23 DFKESELAK
+23 DFKESKLAK

-41 TKAILFP
+41 TKAVLFP

-78 LENKQEAI
+78 LENKQETI

-170 KEFDPTTQ
+170 KELDPTTQ

-245 PKALEEIQELA
+245 PKALGEIQELA
-256 SLNELDCERFKSLKV
+256 SLNELDGERFKSLKV

-290 FIALHSNHKIT
+290 FIALHSHHKIT

-306 KTILDNVLGTI
+306 KTILDNAIGALERSHI
-317 KKSNMDNV
+317 
-325 LGTIEKSNMEC
+325 EC

-436 PVKDRLGKGSF
+436 PTKDRLGKGSF

-455 TKLLEIAGKI
+455 AKLLEIAGKI

-477 KKMDTHLAELEVF
+477 KKMDVHLAELEVF

-503 KAIAEISKDLSSK
+503 KAIAEISRDLSSH

-546 FQSVL
+546 FQSAL

-592 AVELGLIDVLVG
+592 AVELGLVDALIG
-604 THAILGAK
+604 THAILGTK

-651 IPRTLNMALSQIKSI
+651 IPRTLNMALSQIKGI

-714 ISKVKTKLENLIP
+714 ISKVKTKLEELIP

-739 ANKSEEIMLEFA
+739 AHESEEIMLEFA

-828 NSYLGSGESIA
+828 NSYLGSGESVA

-865 ALYTRM
+865 VLYTRM

-973 TLTYSDEKKESLKAP
+973 TITYNDEHKESLKAP

-1003 RAQISLKQR
+1003 RAQISLKRR

>member
-23 DFKESELAK
+23 DFKESKLAK

-41 TKAILFP
+41 IKAVLFP

-78 LENKQEAI
+78 LENKQETI

-170 KEFDPTTQ
+170 KELDPTTQ

-193 LFSLDEPSYKDL
+193 LFSLDESSYKDL

-226 WFLGEKANDLLHAY
+226 WFLGEKANDLLHTY
-240 KSVIS
+240 KSIIS

-256 SLNELDCERFKSLKV
+256 SLNELDYERFKFLKV

-306 KTILDNVLGTI
+306 KTILDNAISALER
-317 KKSNMDNV
+317 SN
-325 LGTIEKSNMEC
+325 IEC

-477 KKMDTHLAELEVF
+477 KKMDVHLAELEVF

-546 FQSVL
+546 FQSAL

-568 RFENFGVKVARLDR
+568 RFENFGVKMARLDR

-592 AVELGLIDVLVG
+592 AVELGQVDALIG

-618 VVVDEEHKFGVKQKE
+618 MVVDEEHKFGVKQKE

-651 IPRTLNMALSQIKSI
+651 IPRTLNMALSQIKGI

-828 NSYLGSGESIA
+828 NSYLGSGESVA

-918 SLCENVDEVGQIH
+918 SLCEDVDEVGQIH

-973 TLTYSDEKKESLKAP
+973 TLTYGDEHKESLKAP
-988 SKDDNDILETLLKHL
+988 NKDDNDILETLLKHL
-1003 RAQISLKQR
+1003 RTQISLKRR

>member
-23 DFKESELAK
+23 DFKESKLAK

-41 TKAILFP
+41 IKAVLFP

-78 LENKQEAI
+78 LENKQETI

-170 KEFDPTTQ
+170 KELDPTTQ

-226 WFLGEKANDLLHAY
+226 WFLGEKAQDLLSVY

-245 PKALEEIQELA
+245 PRALEEIQELA
-256 SLNELDCERFKSLKV
+256 GLNELDCERFKFLKV

-306 KTILDNVLGTI
+306 KTILDNAISAL
-317 KKSNMDNV
+317 
-325 LGTIEKSNMEC
+325 EKSSMEC

-455 TKLLEIAGKI
+455 AKLLEIAGKI

-477 KKMDTHLAELEVF
+477 KKMDVHLAELEVF

-503 KAIAEISKDLSSK
+503 KAIAEISKDLSSH

-546 FQSVL
+546 FQSAL

-592 AVELGLIDVLVG
+592 AVELGLVDVLVG

-651 IPRTLNMALSQIKSI
+651 IPRTLNMALSQIKGI

-714 ISKVKTKLENLIP
+714 ISKVKTKLEELIP

-828 NSYLGSGESIA
+828 NSYLGSGESVA

-918 SLCENVDEVGQIH
+918 SLCGNVDEMGQIH

-959 QLGILKLSNFNQNI
+959 QLGIIKLSNFNQNI
-973 TLTYSDEKKESLKAP
+973 TITYSDEKKESLKAP

-1003 RAQISLKQR
+1003 RAQISLKRR

>member
-23 DFKESELAK
+23 DFKESKLAK

-41 TKAILFP
+41 IKAILFP

-78 LENKQEAI
+78 LENKQETI

-122 KLFYYGYEILDLV
+122 KLFYYGYEILELV

-145 DIVDIYAPN
+145 DIVDIYIPN

-170 KEFDPTTQ
+170 KELDPTTQ

-193 LFSLDEPSYKDL
+193 LFSLDESSYKDL

-256 SLNELDCERFKSLKV
+256 SLNELDCERFKFLEV

-317 KKSNMDNV
+317 
-325 LGTIEKSNMEC
+325 EKSSMEC

-391 QLVQH
+391 QLIQH

-436 PVKDRLGKGSF
+436 PAKDRLGKGSF

-455 TKLLEIAGKI
+455 AKLLEIASKI

-477 KKMDTHLAELEVF
+477 KKMDVHLAELEVF

-503 KAIAEISKDLSSK
+503 KAIAEISRDLSSH

-546 FQSVL
+546 FQSAL

-582 YASEKNKLLK
+582 YVSEKNKLLK
-592 AVELGLIDVLVG
+592 AVELGLVDVLVG
-604 THAILGAK
+604 THAILGTK

-828 NSYLGSGESIA
+828 NSYLGSGESVA

-918 SLCENVDEVGQIH
+918 SLCENTDEVGQIH

-959 QLGILKLSNFNQNI
+959 QLGIIKLSNFNQNI
-973 TLTYSDEKKESLKAP
+973 TITYSDEKKESLKAP

-1003 RAQISLKQR
+1003 RAQISLKWR

>member
-41 TKAILFP
+41 IKAILFP

-145 DIVDIYAPN
+145 DIVDIYVPN

-193 LFSLDEPSYKDL
+193 LFSLNEQSYKDL
-205 KTKVEQS
+205 KAKVEQS

-226 WFLGEKANDLLHAY
+226 WFLEEKANDLLHAY

-256 SLNELDCERFKSLKV
+256 SLNELDGERFKFLKV
-271 LENAQGYEDLEIH
+271 LENPQGYEDLEIH
-284 AHALEG
+284 AHALES
-290 FIALHSNHKIT
+290 FIALHSNRKIT

-306 KTILDNVLGTI
+306 KTILNNAISAL
-317 KKSNMDNV
+317 
-325 LGTIEKSNMEC
+325 EKSHIEC

-375 PGEWVVHDDY
+375 AGEWVVHDDY

-408 AYLGEDKLLLPVE
+408 AYWGEDKLLLPVE

-436 PVKDRLGKGSF
+436 PIKDRLGKGSF
-447 LKLKAKVR
+447 LKLKAKVK
-455 TKLLEIAGKI
+455 TKLLEIASKI

-477 KKMDTHLAELEVF
+477 KKMDTHLAELEIF

-503 KAIAEISKDLSSK
+503 KAIAEISKDLSSN

-546 FQSVL
+546 FQSAL

-582 YASEKNKLLK
+582 YASGKNKLLK

-604 THAILGAK
+604 THAIFCTK

-651 IPRTLNMALSQIKSI
+651 IPRTLNMALSQIKGI
-666 SSLKT
+666 SSLKI

-693 IIYREL
+693 IIHREL

-714 ISKVKTKLENLIP
+714 ISKVKTKLEDLIP

-739 ANKSEEIMLEFA
+739 AHESEETMLEFA

-865 ALYTRM
+865 ALYTHM

-892 QLGVSAFLNPEL
+892 QLSVSAFLNPEL
-904 IASDS
+904 IGSDS

-918 SLCENVDEVGQIH
+918 SLCENTDEVGQIH

-959 QLGILKLSNFNQNI
+959 QLGIIKLSNFNQNI
-973 TLTYSDEKKESLKAP
+973 TITYSDEKKESLKAP

-1003 RAQISLKQR
+1003 RAQISLKRH

>member
-162 FDTECESI
+162 FDMECESI

-193 LFSLDEPSYKDL
+193 LFSLNEQSYKNL

-256 SLNELDCERFKSLKV
+256 SLNELDGERFKFLKV
-271 LENAQGYEDLEIH
+271 LENPQGYEDLEIH
-284 AHALEG
+284 VHALES
-290 FIALHSNHKIT
+290 FIALHSNRKIT

-306 KTILDNVLGTI
+306 KTILDNAISVL
-317 KKSNMDNV
+317 
-325 LGTIEKSNMEC
+325 EKSHIEC

-375 PGEWVVHDDY
+375 AGEWVVHDDY

-408 AYLGEDKLLLPVE
+408 AYWGEDKLLLPVE

-436 PVKDRLGKGSF
+436 PIKDRLGKGSF
-447 LKLKAKVR
+447 LKLKAKVK

-503 KAIAEISKDLSSK
+503 KAIAEISKDLSSHK
-516 RVMDRLLSGDVGF
+516 VMDRLLSGDVGF

-546 FQSVL
+546 FQSAL

-582 YASEKNKLLK
+582 YANEKNKLLK

-604 THAILGAK
+604 THAIFCTK

-651 IPRTLNMALSQIKSI
+651 IPRTLNMALSQIKGI
-666 SSLKT
+666 SSLKI

-693 IIYREL
+693 IIHREL

-714 ISKVKTKLENLIP
+714 ISKVKTKLEDLIP
-727 KLKIAILHSQIN
+727 KLRIAILHSQIN
-739 ANKSEEIMLEFA
+739 AHESEETMLEFA
-751 KGNYQVLL
+751 NGNYQVLL

-776 IIDNA
+776 IIDNV

-904 IASDS
+904 IGSDS

-918 SLCENVDEVGQIH
+918 SLCENTDEVGQIH

-959 QLGILKLSNFNQNI
+959 QLGIIKLSNFNQNI
-973 TLTYSDEKKESLKAP
+973 TITYGDEKKESLKAP

-1003 RAQISLKQR
+1003 RAQISLKRH

>member
-162 FDTECESI
+162 FDMECESI

-178 MSLKEDLLEIEIPPT
+178 MSLKEDLLEVEIPPT
-193 LFSLDEPSYKDL
+193 LFSLNEQSYKDL

-226 WFLGEKANDLLHAY
+226 WFLGEKANDLLPAY

-256 SLNELDCERFKSLKV
+256 SLNELDGERFKFLKV
-271 LENAQGYEDLEIH
+271 LENPQGYEDLEIH
-284 AHALEG
+284 AHALES
-290 FIALHSNHKIT
+290 FIALHSNRKIT

-306 KTILDNVLGTI
+306 KTILDNAISTL
-317 KKSNMDNV
+317 
-325 LGTIEKSNMEC
+325 EKSHIEC

-375 PGEWVVHDDY
+375 AGEWVVHDDY

-408 AYLGEDKLLLPVE
+408 AYWGEDKLLLPVE

-436 PVKDRLGKGSF
+436 PIKDRLGKGSF
-447 LKLKAKVR
+447 LKLKAKVK
-455 TKLLEIAGKI
+455 TKLLEIASKI

-546 FQSVL
+546 FQSAL

-604 THAILGAK
+604 THAILGTK

-651 IPRTLNMALSQIKSI
+651 IPRTLNMALSQIKGI
-666 SSLKT
+666 SSLKI

-693 IIYREL
+693 IIHREL

-714 ISKVKTKLENLIP
+714 ISKIKTKLEDLIP
-727 KLKIAILHSQIN
+727 KLKIAILHSQIS
-739 ANKSEEIMLEFA
+739 AHESEEIMLEFA

-959 QLGILKLSNFNQNI
+959 QLGIIKLSNFNQNI
-973 TLTYSDEKKESLKAP
+973 TITYSDEKKESLKAP

-1003 RAQISLKQR
+1003 RAQISLKRR

>member
-41 TKAILFP
+41 IKAILFP

-162 FDTECESI
+162 FDMECESI

-193 LFSLDEPSYKDL
+193 LFSLNEQSYKDL

-245 PKALEEIQELA
+245 PRALGEIQELA
-256 SLNELDCERFKSLKV
+256 SLNELDGERFKFLKV
-271 LENAQGYEDLEIH
+271 LENPQGYEDLEIH
-284 AHALEG
+284 AHALES
-290 FIALHSNHKIT
+290 FIALHSNRKIT

-306 KTILDNVLGTI
+306 KTILDNAISAL
-317 KKSNMDNV
+317 
-325 LGTIEKSNMEC
+325 EKSHIEC

-344 FKTPDGI
+344 FKAPDGI

-375 PGEWVVHDDY
+375 AGEWVVHDDY

-391 QLVQH
+391 QLIQH

-408 AYLGEDKLLLPVE
+408 AYWGEDKLLLPVE

-436 PVKDRLGKGSF
+436 PTKDRLGKGSF
-447 LKLKAKVR
+447 LKLKAKVK
-455 TKLLEIAGKI
+455 TKLLEIASKI
-465 IELAAERNLILG
+465 VELAAERNLILG

-537 AIFCAFLNG
+537 AIFCTFLNG
-546 FQSVL
+546 FQSAL

-604 THAILGAK
+604 THAILGTK

-651 IPRTLNMALSQIKSI
+651 IPRTLNMALSQIKGI
-666 SSLKT
+666 SSLKI

-693 IIYREL
+693 IIHREL

-739 ANKSEEIMLEFA
+739 ANESEEIMLEFA

-892 QLGVSAFLNPEL
+892 QLSVSAFLNPEL
-904 IASDS
+904 IGSDS

-918 SLCENVDEVGQIH
+918 SLCENTDEMGQIH

-959 QLGILKLSNFNQNI
+959 QLGIIKLSNFNQNI
-973 TLTYSDEKKESLKAP
+973 TITYSDEKKESLKAP

-1003 RAQISLKQR
+1003 RTQISLKRH

>member
-78 LENKQEAI
+78 LENKQEVI

-170 KEFDPTTQ
+170 KELDPATQ

-240 KSVIS
+240 KSIIS
-245 PKALEEIQELA
+245 PRALEEIQELA
-256 SLNELDCERFKSLKV
+256 SLNELDYERFKLLKV

-306 KTILDNVLGTI
+306 KTIL
-317 KKSNMDNV
+317 DNV

-436 PVKDRLGKGSF
+436 PAKDRLGKGSF

-455 TKLLEIAGKI
+455 TKLLEIASKI

-477 KKMDTHLAELEVF
+477 KKMDVHLAELEVF

-546 FQSVL
+546 FQSAL

-592 AVELGLIDVLVG
+592 AVELGLVDVLVG

-651 IPRTLNMALSQIKSI
+651 IPRTLNMALSQIKGI
-666 SSLKT
+666 SSLKI

-693 IIYREL
+693 IIHREL

-739 ANKSEEIMLEFA
+739 ANESEEIMLEFA

-828 NSYLGSGESIA
+828 NSYLGSGESVA

-959 QLGILKLSNFNQNI
+959 QLGIIKLSNFNQNI
-973 TLTYSDEKKESLKAP
+973 TITYGDEKKESLKAP

-1003 RAQISLKQR
+1003 RAQISLKRR

>member
-1 MIQSSLYRAL
+1 MIQSSLYGAL

-162 FDTECESI
+162 FDMECESI

-178 MSLKEDLLEIEIPPT
+178 MSLKEDLLEVEIPPT
-193 LFSLDEPSYKDL
+193 LFSLNEQSYKDL

-256 SLNELDCERFKSLKV
+256 SLNELDNERFKFLKV
-271 LENAQGYEDLEIH
+271 LENPQGYEDLEIH
-284 AHALEG
+284 AHALES
-290 FIALHSNHKIT
+290 FIALHSNRKIT
-301 LLAPN
+301 LLVPN
-306 KTILDNVLGTI
+306 KTILDNAISTL
-317 KKSNMDNV
+317 
-325 LGTIEKSNMEC
+325 EKSHIEC

-375 PGEWVVHDDY
+375 AGEWVVHDDY

-408 AYLGEDKLLLPVE
+408 AYWGEDKLLLPVE

-436 PVKDRLGKGSF
+436 PTKDRLGKGGF
-447 LKLKAKVR
+447 LKLKAKVK

-477 KKMDTHLAELEVF
+477 KKMDTHLAELEIF

-546 FQSVL
+546 FQSAL

-592 AVELGLIDVLVG
+592 AVELGLVDVLVG
-604 THAILGAK
+604 THAIFCAK

-651 IPRTLNMALSQIKSI
+651 IPRTLNMALSQIKGI
-666 SSLKT
+666 SSLKI

-693 IIYREL
+693 IIHREL

-714 ISKVKTKLENLIP
+714 ISKVKTKLEDLIP

-739 ANKSEEIMLEFA
+739 AHESEETMLEFA

-904 IASDS
+904 IANDS

-918 SLCENVDEVGQIH
+918 SLCENTDEVGQIH

-959 QLGILKLSNFNQNI
+959 QLDIIKLSNFNQNI
-973 TLTYSDEKKESLKAP
+973 TITYSDEKKESLKAP

-1003 RAQISLKQR
+1003 RTQISLKRH